1 MYAKDCMRRA
11 LSYVAGIAVACMLS
25 TQIASAQQPRRSLFG
40 SRNAAPQ
47 SQDASSSPSSDGAQ
61 QQPAPARL
69 DQMDV
74 PPAQLARI
82 PVNPTDPIAIVN
94 GQVISRQQLA
104 DECVARRGK
113 EVLETLINRTLIEQA
128 LKRNQ
133 QEVTAAEIEQEIE
146 NVAQRF
152 GIGRK
157 AWLQTLDKERGIS
170 PGQYAREIIYPALAL
185 RKLSTGRV
193 TVTEKDMQ
201 DAFESQY
208 GDKLRCRM
216 IMVDKLFKAQDIWE
230 RLKKNPGG
238 FEKIAQEESIDPSSR
253 SLGGQLGEPITRHA
267 YPPNVSNAAF
277 RQLVD
282 GDPADKDPAHKPKNG
297 DFSGPIQAAE
307 AVWVI
312 LRREAI
318 IPAHPTATLKDERIK
333 KQTYEM
339 IYEVKLKETMG
350 MVFQELTRGAEIQ
363 NNLVG
368 NVKMANEEQQEDF
381 NSVDKNSVKL
391 MKTPGGAS
399 GTLDE
404 NAARAT
410 AAAASGRT
418 KTPPPAAVS
427 PEAVEQLENYQK
439 RPLKG
444 SANNAAAA
452 SATSPPQP

>member
-1 MYAKDCMRRA
+1 MDAKDCKRRA
-11 LSYVAGIAVACMLS
+11 LRYLAAVAVACRSVPRSLRPS
-25 TQIASAQQPRRSLFG
+25 SRDVRSSAPVTPRRSLRRVAPARPQTG
-40 SRNAAPQ
+40 AA
-47 SQDASSSPSSDGAQ
+47 AAM
-61 QQPAPARL
+61 PARL

-74 PPAQLARI
+74 PPAQLTRI

-94 GQVISRQQLA
+94 GEVISRQQLA

-113 EVLETLINRTLIEQA
+113 EVLDTLINRTLIEQA
-128 LKRNQ
+128 LKRNH

-170 PGQYAREIIYPALAL
+170 PAQYAREIIYPALAL

-238 FEKIAQEESIDPSSR
+238 FEKLAQEESIDPGSR

-282 GDPADKDPAHKPKNG
+282 GDPADKDPHKPKDG

-318 IPAHPTATLKDERIK
+318 IPAHPTASLKDERIK

-350 MVFQELTRGAEIQ
+350 MIFQELTRAAEIQ

-368 NVKMANEEQQEDF
+368 NVKMANEEQQEEF

-399 GTLDE
+399 GPLHE
-404 NAARAT
+404 NATR
-410 AAAASGRT
+410 AAAARRVRADQDTAAGRGL
-418 KTPPPAAVS
+418 PRGHPATRKLSEAS
-427 PEAVEQLENYQK
+427 PEGL
-439 RPLKG
+439 
-444 SANNAAAA
+444 
-452 SATSPPQP
+452 

>member
-193 TVTEKDMQ
+193 TVTEKVSDH
-201 DAFESQY
+201 
-208 GDKLRCRM
+208 LH
-216 IMVDKLFKAQDIWE
+216 
-230 RLKKNPGG
+230 
-238 FEKIAQEESIDPSSR
+238 
-253 SLGGQLGEPITRHA
+253 RHA
-267 YPPNVSNAAF
+267 
-277 RQLVD
+277 LVEKML
-282 GDPADKDPAHKPKNG
+282 G
-297 DFSGPIQAAE
+297 
-307 AVWVI
+307 
-312 LRREAI
+312 RRV
-318 IPAHPTATLKDERIK
+318 P
-333 KQTYEM
+333 
-339 IYEVKLKETMG
+339 
-350 MVFQELTRGAEIQ
+350 
-363 NNLVG
+363 
-368 NVKMANEEQQEDF
+368 
-381 NSVDKNSVKL
+381 
-391 MKTPGGAS
+391 
-399 GTLDE
+399 
-404 NAARAT
+404 
-410 AAAASGRT
+410 
-418 KTPPPAAVS
+418 
-427 PEAVEQLENYQK
+427 
-439 RPLKG
+439 
-444 SANNAAAA
+444 
-452 SATSPPQP
+452 